1 MEQLAKYIKHSGRTF
16 GYQSVLRVKLSAL
29 QIDLTEEMNIT
40 TSKLGRHINEVTVN
54 DE

>member
-29 QIDLTEEMNIT
+29 QTDLAEKFNIT
-40 TSKLGRHINEVTVN
+40 TSQLGIHINEVTAN
-54 DE
+54 DK